1 MDILP
6 FVRFEE
12 AYDPFRETP
21 SCSDVLSRRSSTS
34 WPHHSKDPQSTA
46 AAPKLDFVVYND
58 CYCLFV
64 DLPGLGPE
72 DVQCFVQQVE
82 NGCNQLSSVLLI
94 DAGSQ
99 STVVPH
105 LQEGF
110 VSYVLLER
118 SHHREKRSVVFPLNA
133 DTDAAV
139 CSLRQGLLTV
149 VVPKRSSPRALAID

>member
-12 AYDPFRETP
+12 VYDPFQETP
-21 SCSDVLSRRSSTS
+21 SCSDVSSRRSSTS

-82 NGCNQLSSVLLI
+82 NGSDQLLSVLLI

-118 SHHREKRSVVFPLNA
+118 SHHRVKRSVVFPLNA

>member
-12 AYDPFRETP
+12 VYDPFQETP
-21 SCSDVLSRRSSTS
+21 SCSDVSSRRSSTS

-105 LQEGF
+105 LQEVF
-110 VSYVLLER
+110 VSYVLNEAWCFL
-118 SHHREKRSVVFPLNA
+118 
-133 DTDAAV
+133 
-139 CSLRQGLLTV
+139 
-149 VVPKRSSPRALAID
+149 

>member
-12 AYDPFRETP
+12 VYDPFQETP
-21 SCSDVLSRRSSTS
+21 SCSDVSSRRSSTS

-118 SHHREKRSVVFPLNA
+118 SHHRQKRSVVFPLNA